1 MTFKTVAEL
10 IETVSKLGDVNK
22 TASST
27 VSVSTSSKEIEEDT
41 TDELS
46 PAEKAANKVKKAK
59 KAKKAKKEAEEKAA
73 KIAVEEASKPTTAP
87 TDTAASV
94 MTASQPVA
102 PVQAIPE
109 PIANVPVAI
118 PAAPVAQAPASNI
131 DKAGLIAKATA
142 AVNEMKQLGV
152 ADAQVMP
159 TIQAIFDKFGAP
171 KVRISELSDE
181 FLPHV
186 VQDLCF
192 YVESLRSN
200 GAASTTQYV

>member
-46 PAEKAANKVKKAK
+46 PAEKAKKTKAAN

-94 MTASQPVA
+94 MTAQPVV

-118 PAAPVAQAPASNI
+118 PAAPVAQGPASNI

>member
-46 PAEKAANKVKKAK
+46 PAEKAKKTKAAN

-94 MTASQPVA
+94 MTASQPVV

-118 PAAPVAQAPASNI
+118 PAAPVAQGPASNI